1 MARATRNDS
10 APRAGARTTGEA
22 PPMDSPPP
30 ADRPGGLD
38 HAHHDHAAHYAAV
51 QSRQLGRIASS
62 AAMLA
67 VLAGAVSLYLLQEIL
82 TPLIV
87 AVFLMILVDALSR
100 QVARIAPQSPEWLR
114 VTAAF
119 ILLIVLLAGA
129 VTLMARSA
137 PGFKNEIIGAKQKLE
152 VMVTAVSG
160 QLGLSVGPA
169 DDLLRGIDVKPY
181 LSRAFD
187 GVRHLATNMLFV
199 IIYLGF
205 LLASR
210 SAFKHKV
217 DLLFPD
223 KESRGHAQRVFSKV
237 RQGAEDYIGLQTLK
251 AAALALIAFGIMSAL
266 GLHNA
271 AFLAFLVLLV
281 AYVPILGPAAAV
293 VVPVLL
299 AILQFD
305 LTWRPLVM
313 FISLQTLVVV
323 LDSIIIPRLQAEKM
337 DVDPVVVL
345 LSLGFWSM
353 IFGVAGALLSTPLT
367 VIVIAIAAETP
378 AFRWLAVMLSK
389 GGATPTVKVAT

>member
-1 MARATRNDS
+1 MARAPQNDS
-10 APRAGARTTGEA
+10 AKAQTSPATAAAAPGLHPDLHAG
-22 PPMDSPPP
+22 
-30 ADRPGGLD
+30 
-38 HAHHDHAAHYAAV
+38 HDHTAHYAAI
-51 QSRQLGRIASS
+51 QTRQLGRIAGS
-62 AAMLA
+62 AAVLA
-67 VLAGAVSLYLLQEIL
+67 TLAGAVALWLLQEVL

-100 QVARIAPQSPEWLR
+100 QVAKIAPKTPEWLR

-119 ILLIVLLAGA
+119 ILMIVLLAGA
-129 VTLMARSA
+129 VTLVARSA
-137 PGFKNEIIGAKQKLE
+137 PGFAAELGGAKHKLE
-152 VMVTAVSG
+152 TTIDSVTG
-160 QLGLSVGPA
+160 GLGLEVGPA
-169 DDLLRGIDVKPY
+169 DTLLRGIDVKPY
-181 LSRAFD
+181 VSSAFK
-187 GVRHLATNMLFV
+187 GVRHLATDMLFV
-199 IIYLGF
+199 VIYLGF

-210 SAFKHKV
+210 SAFQHKIEM
-217 DLLFPD
+217 LFPD
-223 KESRGHAQRVFSKV
+223 HESRGHAQRVFSKV
-237 RQGAEDYIGLQTLK
+237 RKGAEDYIGLQTLK
-251 AAALALIAFGIMSAL
+251 AVALALVSFGIMAAL

-299 AILQFD
+299 AIMQFD

-313 FISLQTLVVV
+313 FLSLQTLVVL

-367 VIVIAIAAETP
+367 VIVIAIAAEAP
-378 AFRWLAVMLSK
+378 PLRWLAVMLSK
-389 GGATPTVKVAT
+389 GGAAPQVKDAT